1 MTVWRPPWSACSGHS
16 SMMRSSLQAK
26 PDVRCVGGAGGTRH
40 CAARAWWM
48 PRLAAIFH
56 PDAPNDVAPSAYN
69 EDDPA
74 GEPPGSPLDPSPAP
88 SGFRRAA

>member
-1 MTVWRPPWSACSGHS
+1 
-16 SMMRSSLQAK
+16 
-26 PDVRCVGGAGGTRH
+26 VGRGQIEL
-40 CAARAWWM
+40 
-48 PRLAAIFH
+48 LAAIFH

-74 GEPPGSPLDPSPAP
+74 GELPGSPLDPSPAP